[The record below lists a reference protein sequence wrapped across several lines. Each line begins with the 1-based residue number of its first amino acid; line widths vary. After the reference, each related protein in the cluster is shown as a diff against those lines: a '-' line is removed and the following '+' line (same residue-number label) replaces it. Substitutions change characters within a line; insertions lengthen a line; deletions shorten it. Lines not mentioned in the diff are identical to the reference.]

1 MKIRAKLTL
10 IYTIISATLLLAF
23 ILIVNYSASSNR
35 ENEFYE
41 LLKKEAITKA
51 NLFFNANIESQIL
64 QDIYRNNIK
73 TLNEVEVAI
82 YDSAFNLL
90 YHDAFDIDIVKETP
104 EMINT
109 IYKKGLIKFYQN
121 DWQVIGLLFPFKNKN
136 YIITAAAYDQYGYNK
151 LKNLQEITFIL
162 FIISVLLIYFSGR
175 FFSRK
180 AFSPV
185 KEITDKAREIS
196 SKNLHS
202 RIEIKNTKDEL
213 AELASTFNEILERL
227 NKSFNEQNHFVSNIA
242 HELRTPLSAMVTELE
257 LASLKERNIEEYKKI
272 IKNVYSD
279 SKRLI
284 RLINAL
290 LDFAKASYDQYF
302 IKFKPVR
309 IDEIILDAKLL
320 LQKSNNN
327 YKIDIHFE
335 NENED
340 EKTIM
345 INGNEYFLK
354 TAFINLLEN
363 GCKYSEDKH
372 TTVKIRL
379 TQEYIELKF
388 IDNGIGI
395 SDDDLPN
402 IFEPFYRG
410 KNKNYID
417 GSGIGLALT
426 SRVIALHKGNI
437 SVTSSVNNGSVFTVT
452 LPNLSSSQF

>member
-151 LKNLQEITFIL
+151 LKNLQEITLIL

-213 AELASTFNEILERL
+213 AELASTFNEMLERL

>member
-10 IYTIISATLLLAF
+10 IFTMISATFLLAF
-23 ILIVNYSASSNR
+23 VLVINYAASSNR

-41 LLKKEAITKA
+41 LLRKEAITKA

-104 EMINT
+104 EMINS
-109 IYKKGLIKFYQN
+109 IYKKSLIKFYQN
-121 DWQVIGLLFPFKNKN
+121 DWQVIGLLFPFQNKN

-151 LKNLQEITFIL
+151 LKNLQEITLIV

-180 AFSPV
+180 AFTPV

-213 AELASTFNEILERL
+213 AELASTFNEMLERL
-227 NKSFNEQNHFVSNIA
+227 NKSFTEQNHFVSNIA

-272 IKNVYSD
+272 IKNIYSD
-279 SKRLI
+279 SKKLI

-290 LDFAKASYDQYF
+290 LDFARASYDPYI

-320 LQKSNNN
+320 LQKSNSD

-335 NENED
+335 NELDD
-340 EKTIM
+340 ENSVM
-345 INGNEYFLK
+345 VNGNEYFLK
-354 TAFINLLEN
+354 AAFVNLLEN

-395 SDDDLPN
+395 SEDDLPN
-402 IFEPFYRG
+402 IFEPFFRG
-410 KNKNYID
+410 KNKNYVD

>member
-1 MKIRAKLTL
+1 MKIRANLTL
-10 IYTIISATLLLAF
+10 IFTTISATLLLAF
-23 ILIVNYSASSNR
+23 VLVINYAASSNR

-41 LLKKEAITKA
+41 LLRKEAITKA

-104 EMINT
+104 EMINS
-109 IYKKGLIKFYQN
+109 IYKKSLIKFYQN
-121 DWQVIGLLFPFKNKN
+121 DWQVIGLLFPFQNKN

-151 LKNLQEITFIL
+151 LKNLQEITLIV

-180 AFSPV
+180 AFTPV

-213 AELASTFNEILERL
+213 AELASTFNEMLERL
-227 NKSFNEQNHFVSNIA
+227 NKSFTEQNHFVSNIA

-272 IKNVYSD
+272 IKNIYSD
-279 SKRLI
+279 SKKLI

-290 LDFAKASYDQYF
+290 LDFARASYDPYI

-320 LQKSNNN
+320 LQKSNSD

-335 NENED
+335 NELDD
-340 EKTIM
+340 ENSVM
-345 INGNEYFLK
+345 VNGNEYFLK
-354 TAFINLLEN
+354 AAFVNLLEN

-402 IFEPFYRG
+402 IFEPFFRG
-410 KNKNYID
+410 KNKSYID

>member
-41 LLKKEAITKA
+41 LLKKEAVTKA

>member
-213 AELASTFNEILERL
+213 AELASTFNEMLERL

>member
-151 LKNLQEITFIL
+151 LKNLQEITLIL

-213 AELASTFNEILERL
+213 AELASTFNEMLERL

-410 KNKNYID
+410 KNKNYIN

>member
-41 LLKKEAITKA
+41 LLKKEAVTKA

-90 YHDAFDIDIVKETP
+90 YHDAFDIDIVKITP

-151 LKNLQEITFIL
+151 LKNLQEITLIL

>member
-41 LLKKEAITKA
+41 LLKKEAVTKA

-151 LKNLQEITFIL
+151 LKNLQEITLIL

-213 AELASTFNEILERL
+213 AELASTFNEMLERL

>member
-10 IYTIISATLLLAF
+10 IFTMISATFLLAF
-23 ILIVNYSASSNR
+23 VLVINYAASSNR

-41 LLKKEAITKA
+41 LLRKEAITKA

-64 QDIYRNNIK
+64 QYIYRNNIK

-104 EMINT
+104 EMINS
-109 IYKKGLIKFYQN
+109 IYKKSLIKFYQN
-121 DWQVIGLLFPFKNKN
+121 DWQVIGLLFPFQNKN

-151 LKNLQEITFIL
+151 LKNLQEITLIV

-180 AFSPV
+180 AFTPV

-213 AELASTFNEILERL
+213 AELASTFNEMLERL
-227 NKSFNEQNHFVSNIA
+227 NKSFTEQNHFVSNIA

-272 IKNVYSD
+272 IKNIYSD
-279 SKRLI
+279 SKKLI

-290 LDFAKASYDQYF
+290 LDFARASYDPYI

-320 LQKSNNN
+320 LQKSNSD

-335 NENED
+335 NELDD
-340 EKTIM
+340 ENSVM
-345 INGNEYFLK
+345 VNGNEYFLK
-354 TAFINLLEN
+354 AAFVNLLEN

-395 SDDDLPN
+395 SEDDLPN
-402 IFEPFYRG
+402 IFEPFFRG
-410 KNKNYID
+410 KNKNYVD

>member
-90 YHDAFDIDIVKETP
+90 YHDAFDIDIVKITP

-151 LKNLQEITFIL
+151 LKNLQVITFIL

-213 AELASTFNEILERL
+213 AELASTFNEMLERL

-426 SRVIALHKGNI
+426 SRVIALHKGKI

>member
-121 DWQVIGLLFPFKNKN
+121 DWQVIGLLFPFQNKN

-151 LKNLQEITFIL
+151 LKNLQEITLIV

-180 AFSPV
+180 AFTPV

-213 AELASTFNEILERL
+213 AELASTFNEMLERL

-340 EKTIM
+340 EETIM

-354 TAFINLLEN
+354 AAFVNLLEN

-402 IFEPFYRG
+402 IFEPFFRG
-410 KNKNYID
+410 KNKSYID

>member
-151 LKNLQEITFIL
+151 LKNLQEITLIL

-213 AELASTFNEILERL
+213 AELASTFNEMLERL

-354 TAFINLLEN
+354 AAFVNLLEN

-410 KNKNYID
+410 KNKSYID

-426 SRVIALHKGNI
+426 SRVIALHKGKI

>member
-151 LKNLQEITFIL
+151 LKNLQEITLIL

-213 AELASTFNEILERL
+213 AELASTFNEMLERL

-354 TAFINLLEN
+354 AAFVNLLEN

-410 KNKNYID
+410 KNKSYID

-426 SRVIALHKGNI
+426 SRVIALHKGKI
-437 SVTSSVNNGSVFTVT
+437 SVISSVNNGSVFTVT

>member
-1 MKIRAKLTL
+1 
-10 IYTIISATLLLAF
+10 
-23 ILIVNYSASSNR
+23 
-35 ENEFYE
+35 
-41 LLKKEAITKA
+41 
-51 NLFFNANIESQIL
+51 
-64 QDIYRNNIK
+64 
-73 TLNEVEVAI
+73 
-82 YDSAFNLL
+82 
-90 YHDAFDIDIVKETP
+90 
-104 EMINT
+104 
-109 IYKKGLIKFYQN
+109 
-121 DWQVIGLLFPFKNKN
+121 
-136 YIITAAAYDQYGYNK
+136 
-151 LKNLQEITFIL
+151 
-162 FIISVLLIYFSGR
+162 
-175 FFSRK
+175 
-180 AFSPV
+180 
-185 KEITDKAREIS
+185 
-196 SKNLHS
+196 
-202 RIEIKNTKDEL
+202 
-213 AELASTFNEILERL
+213 
-227 NKSFNEQNHFVSNIA
+227 
-242 HELRTPLSAMVTELE
+242 LRTPLSAMVTELE